1 MTLITGLRCSDAVV
15 LGSDSQITL
24 EGGLKAEGPKLFC
37 SPHGIIW
44 GMAGRIAA
52 TQAVAAHFKE
62 LILDSNPD
70 RDAGRQGVRKVMR
83 LAAEEMQDADGRISG
98 GPFQGL
104 FAWYSKTED
113 QFFLLKARSDG
124 IVELQE
130 QGYGAV
136 GSPSSNELARFAF
149 FGFSS
154 SGHLEYE
161 TLPLET
167 AKMLVHTVT
176 EDAVNASAHGVD
188 GPVQLAV
195 ATAGGAEVL
204 EAVDLKP
211 VQDTAAAFKMH
222 QADFLER
229 VDARTRHDD
238 VSGLDPGARDL

>member
-1 MTLITGLRCSDAVV
+1 MTLITGLKCSDAVV
-15 LGSDSQITL
+15 LGSDSQITF

-52 TQAVAAHFKE
+52 TQAVVAHFKE

-70 RDAGRQGVRKVMR
+70 RDSGRQGVREVMR
-83 LAAEEMQDADGRISG
+83 AAAEEMQDPDGGITG

-113 QFFLLKARSDG
+113 QHFLLKARSDG
-124 IVELQE
+124 IVELQD

-136 GSPSSNELARFAF
+136 GSPSSNDLARFAF
-149 FGFSS
+149 YGFSS

-176 EDAVNASAHGVD
+176 DDAVNASAHGVD

-195 ATAGGAEVL
+195 VTAVRAEVL
-204 EAVDLKP
+204 DPADLKP

-222 QADFLER
+222 QADFLQR
-229 VDARTRHDD
+229 VDAQSRHGD
-238 VSGLDPGARDL
+238 VSGLDPGAAH

>member
-24 EGGLKAEGPKLFC
+24 EGGLKAEAPKLFC

-44 GMAGRIAA
+44 GMAGRIAVA
-52 TQAVAAHFKE
+52 QAVEAHFKE

-70 RDAGRQGVRKVMR
+70 RDSGRQGVRKVMR
-83 LAAEEMQDADGRISG
+83 AAAEEMKDSEGRITG

-104 FAWYSKTED
+104 FAWYSKPDD
-113 QFFLLKARSDG
+113 QYFLLKARSDG

-149 FGFSS
+149 YGFRS

-176 EDAVNASAHGVD
+176 GDAIDASAHWVD

-195 ATAGGAEVL
+195 VTAAAAQVL
-204 EAVDLKP
+204 ESADLKP

-222 QADFLER
+222 QADFLKRADTE
-229 VDARTRHDD
+229 TRRST
-238 VSGLDPGARDL
+238 VSGLDPGPAD

>member
-1 MTLITGLRCSDAVV
+1 MTLITGLQCSDAVV

-24 EGGLKAEGPKLFC
+24 EGGLKAEAPKLFC

-44 GMAGRIAA
+44 GISGRIAA
-52 TQAVAAHFKE
+52 CQAVEAHFKK
-62 LILDSNPD
+62 LIAESNPD
-70 RDAGRQGVRKVMR
+70 RDSGRDGVRKVMR
-83 LAAEEMQDADGRISG
+83 ATAKELEDADGEITG

-104 FAWYSKTED
+104 FAWYSKPED
-113 QFFLLKARSDG
+113 KFFLLKARSDG
-124 IVELQE
+124 IVEFQG

-149 FGFSS
+149 YGFSS

-176 EDAVNASAHGVD
+176 DDAVNVSAYGVD
-188 GPVQLAV
+188 GPIQLAV
-195 ATAGGAEVL
+195 VTATGAEVL
-204 EAVDLKP
+204 GRADLKP

-222 QADFLER
+222 QADFLKR
-229 VDARTRHDD
+229 ADSQTGQGD
-238 VSGLDPGARDL
+238 VSGLDPDAKA